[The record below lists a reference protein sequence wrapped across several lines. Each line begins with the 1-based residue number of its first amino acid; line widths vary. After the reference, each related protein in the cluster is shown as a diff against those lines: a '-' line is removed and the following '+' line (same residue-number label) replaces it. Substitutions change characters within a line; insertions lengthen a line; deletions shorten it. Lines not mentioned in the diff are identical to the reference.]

1 MTQHLTREQISDLLI
16 SRESGERPEH
26 LKTCAA
32 CAAEVSKLQI
42 AISSFAVAARDWSGN
57 RDLPEVT
64 LTPATGRGKF
74 RMRVPGVAWVLVAAV
89 VLLLF
94 VCGAVYKRR
103 SAPPIEALNVESDE
117 ILMQQIDAEVSRR
130 TPAAMDPLVQ
140 AISASATNS
149 ADQFPTSQ
157 SGTQGQGESK

>member
-1 MTQHLTREQISDLLI
+1 MTQHLTREQIYDLLI
-16 SRESGERPEH
+16 SRETGERLEH

-32 CAAEVSKLQI
+32 CAAEVSELQI
-42 AISSFAVAARDWSGN
+42 AISSFAGAARDWSGN
-57 RDLPEVT
+57 QGLPEVT
-64 LTPATGRGKF
+64 LTPAAGRAKF
-74 RMRVPGVAWVLVAAV
+74 RMRMPRVAWALIAS

-94 VCGAVYKRR
+94 FVWGAAYKRR
-103 SAPPIEALNVESDE
+103 TAPPAEALKVESDE

-149 ADQFPTSQ
+149 TNRFPTSQ
-157 SGTQGQGESK
+157 SGSQGQGEAK